1 MASWNLSNA
10 EQKCDKDV
18 EQNKK
23 PEMNGKTQKIA
34 KILKIVKKKIVNK
47 IKLYL
52 IRSKQKPTQSLYS
65 LERDK

>member
-1 MASWNLSNA
+1 M
-10 EQKCDKDV
+10 EKHK
-18 EQNKK
+18 
-23 PEMNGKTQKIA
+23 KIA

-65 LERDK
+65 LERDKWFSYHTESDEVGTKIQPKNDV